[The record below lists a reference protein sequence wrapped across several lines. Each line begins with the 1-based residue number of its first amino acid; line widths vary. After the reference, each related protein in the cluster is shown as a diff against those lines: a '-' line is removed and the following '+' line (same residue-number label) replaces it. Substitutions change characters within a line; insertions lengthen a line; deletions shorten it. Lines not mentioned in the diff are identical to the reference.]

1 MYDNGPPS
9 LLNMSMQT
17 YDNNNYPHDD
27 YSHQETPKP
36 FDLSQVTN
44 EIPYY
49 DLPAALMCLLV
60 KVNLSPER
68 EGESQRIGL
77 FVLKG

>member
-1 MYDNGPPS
+1 MPPQNMYDNGRPP
-9 LLNMSMQT
+9 LMPMPMQMQS

-27 YSHQETPKP
+27 YSHPEPPKP

-49 DLPAALMCLLV
+49 DLPAGLMCLSV
-60 KVNLSPER
+60 KVNCLM
-68 EGESQRIGL
+68 
-77 FVLKG
+77 